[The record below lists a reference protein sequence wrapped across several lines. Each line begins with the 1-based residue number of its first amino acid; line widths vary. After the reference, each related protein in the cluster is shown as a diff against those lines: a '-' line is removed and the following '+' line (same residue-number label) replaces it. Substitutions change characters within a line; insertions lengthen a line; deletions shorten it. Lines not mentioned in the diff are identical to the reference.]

1 MKNIMT
7 ILALAF
13 VASTAAADYTMVVP
27 QKVGGGTSV
36 WTTIVAAELEKHLG
50 EKINIDHRPGARDIP
65 GFDDWH
71 NDLQYDDKT
80 IMVSHGGNGVSFLIE
95 NVDYNYNEY
104 RPIGMMNLDIIVAK
118 RKDANVLFDKILFS
132 AGSGQTPEGFAIFMM
147 QCGYALTQQCWETK
161 VGWVKGMKGGEKRLA
176 FKRGELNATRESPAA
191 YKKHVG
197 PDENAEV
204 WFTHGIAGANGERLD
219 DPEYPGFK
227 FEDVYFKRWGLYP
240 SGPVYDAYA
249 LVRAFRDGLQ
259 KAMWVS
265 KDNPNADKIIAAMEA
280 MVNDPVSMA
289 SINKT
294 AGKYP
299 WVVGDAAQAHTDAI
313 LNLVQ
318 EDALRDLV
326 TIANEQ
332 MGLASVYK
340 PELIK

>member
-1 MKNIMT
+1 MNLTFNANYQHIPVGSRIWLWLWGGAVFRFRFAWCRNCSHHRGS
-7 ILALAF
+7 ILHATRSSQHPRKA
-13 VASTAAADYTMVVP
+13 
-27 QKVGGGTSV
+27 
-36 WTTIVAAELEKHLG
+36 
-50 EKINIDHRPGARDIP
+50 KIN
-65 GFDDWH
+65 
-71 NDLQYDDKT
+71 
-80 IMVSHGGNGVSFLIE
+80 
-95 NVDYNYNEY
+95 
-104 RPIGMMNLDIIVAK
+104 
-118 RKDANVLFDKILFS
+118 
-132 AGSGQTPEGFAIFMM
+132 
-147 QCGYALTQQCWETK
+147 
-161 VGWVKGMKGGEKRLA
+161 
-176 FKRGELNATRESPAA
+176 
-191 YKKHVG
+191 
-197 PDENAEV
+197 
-204 WFTHGIAGANGERLD
+204 
-219 DPEYPGFK
+219 